1 MSSWGPGFVQKK
13 GPMHLAY
20 YHFVGFE
27 SFAAEY
33 FKLIRSVIYT
43 QNINEFLF
51 VFDKVNS
58 VSVSIG
64 LFEYTLKKNDM
75 IRFLLYYPTS
85 GFHIGDRKDLLE
97 PALQKR
103 SIIPNVPNFFSIFVN
118 LFKLQDKIRQAIL
131 QLYEKKEIPISSTE
145 RLGLC
150 LHESVDFKKYFEKL
164 KHIPMQEPS
173 FNLFLSG
180 TRDQC
185 ESFKSQC
192 PSKWIIYSMWDTL
205 PSNIVTEEQKMDVYH
220 ASLGSLICLENCE
233 SILGSFHD
241 PVFRFLYCKEGKFR
255 DPKRGIVLD
264 SSSFSFF

>member
-1 MSSWGPGFVQKK
+1 MSSWGTGFVQK
-13 GPMHLAY
+13 GHMHLAH

-27 SFAAEY
+27 SFPAEY
-33 FKLIRSVIYT
+33 FKLIRSIVYT
-43 QNINEFLF
+43 QNLNEFLF

-64 LFEYTLKKNDM
+64 LFEYTLKKNEF
-75 IRFLLYYPTS
+75 IRFLHYYPPS

-103 SIIPNVPNFFSIFVN
+103 SMIPNVPNFFSLFASIFKV
-118 LFKLQDKIRQAIL
+118 QDKIKQAVL
-131 QLYEKKEIPISSTE
+131 QLYEKKEVPIDSGM

-150 LHESVDFKKYFEKL
+150 LHQGIDFKKYFEKL
-164 KHIPMQEPS
+164 KQIPMQEYS

-180 TRDQC
+180 TREQC
-185 ESFKSQC
+185 DSFKSQC
-192 PSKWIIYSMWDTL
+192 PSKWIVYSMWDTL
-205 PSNIVTEEQKMDVYH
+205 PSNIVTEEQKIDMYH
-220 ASLGSLICLENCE
+220 ASFGSLLCLDNCE
-233 SILGSFHD
+233 SIIGSFHD

-264 SSSFSFF
+264 SSSFSYF